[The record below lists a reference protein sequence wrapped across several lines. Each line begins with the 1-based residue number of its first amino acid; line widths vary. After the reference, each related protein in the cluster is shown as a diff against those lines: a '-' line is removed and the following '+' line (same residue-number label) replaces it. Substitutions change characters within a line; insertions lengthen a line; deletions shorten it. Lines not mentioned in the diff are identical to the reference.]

1 MSVMVAVSGG
11 DGGRFALSAAIDEAV
26 RLDTDLVAVNLTL
39 NPLDLSVAP
48 DALAI
53 EVLDGSAG
61 SPSDAVLRNLET
73 HPDVERLVVCMRRR
87 SPLGKAFLGSTSQ
100 DLLLHSP
107 VPVLAVRRPD
117 ATPSTGES

>member
-1 MSVMVAVSGG
+1 MSVMVAVPGG
-11 DGGRFALSAAIDEAV
+11 GGGRYALSAAIDEAV

-39 NPLDLSVAP
+39 NPLDLSAAP

-61 SPSDAVLRNLET
+61 SPSDAVLRHLET

-117 ATPSTGES
+117 TAPSTGES